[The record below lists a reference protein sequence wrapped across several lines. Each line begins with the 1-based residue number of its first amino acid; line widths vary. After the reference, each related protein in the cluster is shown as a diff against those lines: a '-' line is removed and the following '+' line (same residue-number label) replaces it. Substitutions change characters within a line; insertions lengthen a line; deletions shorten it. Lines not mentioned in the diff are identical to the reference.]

1 MRAVAQQAG
10 VSVTTVANVL
20 NRPEIVAPPTRM
32 RVEEAMKRVGFVR
45 NGLARQLRGVPSR
58 LVGVVVLDI
67 ANPFYAEVN
76 RGIEDRLAEDQCM
89 MLLCSIGPQA
99 DKETQTLTWLQEQG
113 VRGIVISPVR
123 DDPARLEEISGQGTP
138 VVLLDYLPD
147 EADLCAV
154 GVDHY
159 GGGRLTGDH
168 LLELGH
174 RRIAFLGGPTTVKAV
189 KERRQG
195 LRDALQDAGLDLAHS
210 LVDIDMRP
218 ANLVDAADAAIDR
231 LMLMKDPV
239 TAIVCMNDMAA
250 LGVLQ
255 GLDRH
260 GVRVPD
266 EMSVVGYDDIAFA
279 SHLTPALTTVRQP
292 TYELGCVAAELLL
305 EEAEPGHRHRTV
317 CFPPQ
322 LIVRA
327 STADAR

>member
-99 DKETQTLTWLQEQG
+99 DKEPQTLTWLQEQG

-123 DDPARLEEISGQGTP
+123 DDLARLEEISGQGTP
-138 VVLLDYLPD
+138 VVLLDYPPGD
-147 EADLCAV
+147 VDLCAV
-154 GVDHY
+154 GVDHCR
-159 GGGRLTGDH
+159 GGRLTGDH

-174 RRIAFLGGPTTVKAV
+174 RRIAFLATSITVKAV
-189 KERRQG
+189 EERRQG
-195 LRDALQDAGLDLAHS
+195 LREALQGAGLDLGRS

-231 LMLMKDPV
+231 LMLMQDPV
-239 TAIVCMNDMAA
+239 TAIVCMNDMVA
-250 LGVLQ
+250 LGVLR
-255 GLDRH
+255 GLGRH

-292 TYELGCVAAELLL
+292 THQLGCVAAELLL

-317 CFPPQ
+317 RFSPQ
-322 LIVRA
+322 LIVRT
-327 STADAR
+327 STARTG